1 MKKNK
6 FLLLAPLEVFLKG
19 TVQFFNKRSRIIVG
33 FLMGLTALLAN
44 LLFAYGDKFQFCVI
58 KHGGFYN
65 PHPTSYENALR
76 FITSTTSIDPDGE
89 AAEVEVGKDIFGYPF
104 LYLTAKGS
112 LPDFTKEE
120 IGFFSRHL
128 NSGGLLLI
136 DEAENFGLEDFYV
149 SVSVFAGQI
158 FPGSVLEKI
167 PQEDVIFKSFYL
179 KPKVAGRCDV
189 SPYLY
194 GVKKDG
200 RWLIIYSRNDLMGAW
215 AKDTLVRFLYRCLPG
230 GEPQRMEAVKLTVN
244 LIMYS
249 LTGSYKQDIIH
260 KEFIERKLKSW

>member
-1 MKKNK
+1 VKENR
-6 FLLLAPLEVFLKG
+6 FLRLGDCETAGFAIRACLWIFIAFAFYFLSAFS
-19 TVQFFNKRSRIIVG
+19 VS
-33 FLMGLTALLAN
+33 AA
-44 LLFAYGDKFQFCVI
+44 GDKFQWCVV
-58 KHGGFYN
+58 KHDGFYN
-65 PHPTSYENALR
+65 PHPTSYENVLR
-76 FITSTTSIDPDGE
+76 FLTATTSIDPSVLP
-89 AAEVEVGKDIFGYPF
+89 AEVEVGPDIFGYPF
-104 LYLTAKGS
+104 LYLAAKGS

-120 IGFFSRHL
+120 ISFFSRHF

-149 SVSVFAGQI
+149 SVGDFTKQI
-158 FPGSVLEKI
+158 FPDRDLEKI

-179 KPKVAGRCDV
+179 KPKVAGRVDV

-200 RWLIIYSRNDLMGAW
+200 RWLIIYSRNDLMGVW
-215 AKDTLVRFLYRCLPG
+215 AKDSLGRFLYRCLPG

-260 KEFIERKLKSW
+260 KKFIERKLKSW